1 MPYTLFAKNIPH
13 LYVTVIKPLL
23 LYCINYLI
31 CIILCLRSTNAE
43 NPKTALSNVTY
54 CPSMHLFPDI
64 NECLSNNGNC
74 SQTCSNTNGSYICSC
89 QLGYAFHFDH
99 RSCYGM
105 SSTVKYILL
114 LPFKIQQTSM
124 NVTQTMEI
132 ALSLVQTPME
142 ATSAHAILV
151 TSWRQITNLAMVSCI
166 EMIH

>member
-1 MPYTLFAKNIPH
+1 M
-13 LYVTVIKPLL
+13 LL
-23 LYCINYLI
+23 LWKHCLFTAQTSLFG
-31 CIILCLRSTNAE
+31 IILCLRSTISCI
-43 NPKTALSNVTY
+43 PITALSKITYLQY

-74 SQTCSNTNGSYICSC
+74 FQTCSNTNGSYICSC
-89 QLGYAFHFDH
+89 QHGYAFHFDN
-99 RSCYGM
+99 RSCNGM

-142 ATSAHAILV
+142 ATSAHANLV

-166 EMIH
+166 EMIR

>member
-1 MPYTLFAKNIPH
+1 
-13 LYVTVIKPLL
+13 
-23 LYCINYLI
+23 
-31 CIILCLRSTNAE
+31 
-43 NPKTALSNVTY
+43 
-54 CPSMHLFPDI
+54 
-64 NECLSNNGNC
+64 
-74 SQTCSNTNGSYICSC
+74 
-89 QLGYAFHFDH
+89 
-99 RSCYGM
+99 M

-166 EMIH
+166 EMIR